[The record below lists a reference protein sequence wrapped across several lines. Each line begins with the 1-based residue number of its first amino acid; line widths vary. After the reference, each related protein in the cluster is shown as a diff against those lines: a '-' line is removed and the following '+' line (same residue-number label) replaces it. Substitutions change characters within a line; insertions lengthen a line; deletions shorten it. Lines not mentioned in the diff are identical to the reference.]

1 MISKR
6 TLEQWR
12 KDALNAESKV
22 LETIQLYEGTSTGL
36 AKAYVEVQSRVI
48 RLTAELLDQHL
59 MKR

>member
-1 MISKR
+1 MITKR

-12 KDALNAESKV
+12 RDALNTTDLSDQSKPLV
-22 LETIQLYEGTSTGL
+22 DILSLNNIEMKLRIL
-36 AKAYVEVQSRVI
+36 